1 MMAQMKMTLFTQTN
15 CPRCPAAKKVVQEL
29 KLEKQF
35 TLTELDAAS
44 DEGYFEAIKHN
55 IMSTPALVITNEDGT
70 EQKISGDFNKDA
82 IISKIKELGG

>member
-1 MMAQMKMTLFTQTN
+1 MAQLKMTLFTQTN
-15 CPRCPAAKKVVQEL
+15 CARCPAVKKALSDL

-55 IMSTPALVITNEDGT
+55 IMSTPALVFETEAG
-70 EQKISGDFNKDA
+70 EQKLVGDISQED
-82 IISKIKELGG
+82 IINTMKRLGG